1 MHFVYIIY
9 SKKIDK
15 YYVGE
20 TPDVANR
27 LLQHNEHYFPTN
39 FTKSASDWKLFL
51 KLNFETKE
59 DAQKAEKFIK
69 KMKSRKFIEKI
80 IENPDLLQQILK
92 K

>member
-27 LLQHNEHYFPTN
+27 LLQHN
-39 FTKSASDWKLFL
+39 L
-51 KLNFETKE
+51 
-59 DAQKAEKFIK
+59 
-69 KMKSRKFIEKI
+69 
-80 IENPDLLQQILK
+80 
-92 K
+92 